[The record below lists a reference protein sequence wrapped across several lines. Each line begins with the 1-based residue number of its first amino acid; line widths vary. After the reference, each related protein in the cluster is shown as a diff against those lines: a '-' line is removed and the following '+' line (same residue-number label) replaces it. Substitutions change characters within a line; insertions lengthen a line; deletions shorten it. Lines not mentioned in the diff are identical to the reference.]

1 MPAAATTH
9 NENNKVG
16 ANRGRRDNEGGGV
29 KVKGTEG

>member
-16 ANRGRRDNEGGGV
+16 ANRGRRENEGGV